1 MIFTSQT
8 IHCSRCDSWPRSRHF
23 RHCPTVGHTGASI
36 DGKHGFVDDCIR
48 ANHETR
54 TVDSD
59 RSRSG
64 CRLPWFELTCESH

>member
-1 MIFTSQT
+1 MIFYFPNRPPQPV
-8 IHCSRCDSWPRSRHF
+8 RQLAAHF
-23 RHCPTVGHTGASI
+23 RHCPTVGHTGGSI